1 MPHALFKPVA
11 STAAALI
18 ASGIATTGFIS
29 GGPAYA
35 DTAGSPGPTA
45 TERLSSPEL
54 HWLAGHRRL
63 AIAAAEHREALAWAA
78 EVRAAKVR
86 AAKVRAAKVRAAK
99 VRAAKVRAAKARAAK
114 ARAAKARAA
123 KARAARVARA
133 RSVARSSSGSVSS
146 SGDPRSTARALM
158 SRYGFAASQF
168 GCLNSLWV
176 KESGWNYRATNPSSG
191 AYGIP
196 QSLPATKMASAG
208 GDWRTNPTTQIR
220 WGLNYI
226 QDRYGSPCAAW
237 AHSQRTNWY

>member
-11 STAAALI
+11 TTAAALI
-18 ASGIATTGFIS
+18 ASGIATTGFVS

-35 DTAGSPGPTA
+35 DTGGSPGPTV

-54 HWLAGHRRL
+54 HWLAGHQRL
-63 AIAAAEHREALAWAA
+63 AIAATEHREALAWAA
-78 EVRAAKVR
+78 EVRAEEAR
-86 AAKVRAAKVRAAK
+86 AAR
-99 VRAAKVRAAKARAAK
+99 VRAAKARAAK
-114 ARAAKARAA
+114 ARAANARAA
-123 KARAARVARA
+123 KAARAGLARAARAKAARA
-133 RSVARSSSGSVSS
+133 RSAARSPSRSVSS
-146 SGDPRSTARALM
+146 PGDPRSTARALM

-168 GCLNSLWV
+168 GCLDSLWV

-208 GDWRTNPTTQIR
+208 SDWRTNPTTQIR

-226 QDRYGSPCAAW
+226 RDRYGSPCAAW